1 MSKVTLALLMA
12 AAALIVAGVFFEI
25 SWISS
30 GSGVLLL
37 VALGYAYVVTRR
49 ETELLIAALRDRE
62 QNRFRDSRAP
72 HYPAQHPAE

>member
-37 VALGYAYVVTRR
+37 VGLGYAYVVAKR
-49 ETELLIAALRDRE
+49 EAELLYAAIRDRDE
-62 QNRFRDSRAP
+62 NRFRDSHTP
-72 HYPAQHPAE
+72 QHPAE